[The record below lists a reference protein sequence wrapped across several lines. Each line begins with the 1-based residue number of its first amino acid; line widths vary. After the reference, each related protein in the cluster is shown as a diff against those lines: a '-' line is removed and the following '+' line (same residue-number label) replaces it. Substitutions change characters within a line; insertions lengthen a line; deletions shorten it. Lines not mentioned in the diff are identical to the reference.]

1 MTASNA
7 FAELGYRVE
16 DGDIGY
22 AGTSHASFV
31 ERRPPRVAHIRAT
44 PTGEAALER
53 IYRMLRDRRANRQR
67 GR

>member
-1 MTASNA
+1 MTTSTA

-53 IYRMLRDRRANRQR
+53 IYRMLRAKGARRSL
-67 GR
+67 